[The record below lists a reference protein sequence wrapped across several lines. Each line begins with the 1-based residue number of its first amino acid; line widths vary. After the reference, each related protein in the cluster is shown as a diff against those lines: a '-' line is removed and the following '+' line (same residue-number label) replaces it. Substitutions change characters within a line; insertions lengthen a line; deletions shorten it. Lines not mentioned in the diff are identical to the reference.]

1 MAKKTKETSGK
12 KRLKAIMKFWWVGMV
27 AVIMAGVVSYKVWGV
42 GQRWGQSWFDSGKDQ
57 GQTKEWKERLKVWEK
72 VAKKQPS
79 YEPAYVRMA
88 ILSAQLGDGE
98 RARSYL
104 EKARV
109 LAPNDHLLAEV
120 EAFVKS
126 RGVFGKNE

>member
-1 MAKKTKETSGK
+1 
-12 KRLKAIMKFWWVGMV
+12 MKFWWVGMV
-27 AVIMAGVVSYKVWGV
+27 VVIMAGVVSYKVWGV
-42 GQRWGQSWFDSGKDQ
+42 EQRWGQSWFDSGKDQ

-120 EAFVKS
+120 EGFVKS
-126 RGVFGKNE
+126 RGVFGKKE